1 MADVI
6 NMKFAY
12 VTYIEQH
19 QLLLRYL
26 GSFTLMSVPASSAFM
41 LPPLLGRTVP
51 FAKAAVPG
59 VGLTGM
65 VS

>member
-1 MADVI
+1 M
-6 NMKFAY
+6 NMKVAY
-12 VTYIEQH
+12 GTCIERFQY
-19 QLLLRYL
+19 LACL
-26 GSFTLMSVPASSAFM
+26 GSFTLMSVPAPSAFM
-41 LPPLLGRTVP
+41 LPPLLGRTMP